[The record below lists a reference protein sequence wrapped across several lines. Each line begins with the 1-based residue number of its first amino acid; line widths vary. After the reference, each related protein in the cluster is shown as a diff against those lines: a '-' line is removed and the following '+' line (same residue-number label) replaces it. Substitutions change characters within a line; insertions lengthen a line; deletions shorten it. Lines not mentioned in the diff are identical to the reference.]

1 MPAASAEQ
9 APLMSLSVMPISPI
23 PGVKFVK
30 IPDDLRY
37 LFDQHSPY
45 PKMGLQALVREVAR
59 LRDALTRIIQ
69 LDAHYYQ
76 EDESGA
82 ATYAGVVV
90 EESNGADMHGALCVT
105 CIAHEALSSR
115 YGGDSEYVYVYE

>member
-1 MPAASAEQ
+1 MPVASAKV
-9 APLMSLSVMPISPI
+9 PSLMPISPI

-37 LFDQHSPY
+37 LFDQHSRY

-82 ATYAGVVV
+82 ATYAGVVL
-90 EESNGADMHGALCVT
+90 EEDNGEDNGVDMHGALCVT

-115 YGGDSEYVYVYE
+115 YGGDSEYVYE